1 MTLRNHAEV
10 FVLCPGGDGASFH
23 LHFQKIK
30 LAACWRLDWRGVKTQ
45 MTGVRVRF
53 REGELGRRLR
63 APQDI
68 LVGVC
73 ELEALGD
80 MQALAGR
87 LLPGSE
93 LTVLT

>member
-1 MTLRNHAEV
+1 MTLRNYAEV
-10 FVLCPGGDGASFH
+10 FVLCLGGDGEASIH

-30 LAACWRLDWRGVKTQ
+30 LATCWRLDWRGVKTQ

-73 ELEALGD
+73 ELGGTGGHAGFGWP
-80 MQALAGR
+80 LA
-87 LLPGSE
+87 SW
-93 LTVLT
+93 T

>member
-1 MTLRNHAEV
+1 M
-10 FVLCPGGDGASFH
+10 
-23 LHFQKIK
+23 
-30 LAACWRLDWRGVKTQ
+30 KTQ

-73 ELEALGD
+73 ELGGTGGHAGFGWS
-80 MQALAGR
+80 LA
-87 LLPGSE
+87 SWI
-93 LTVLT
+93 

>member
-1 MTLRNHAEV
+1 
-10 FVLCPGGDGASFH
+10 
-23 LHFQKIK
+23 
-30 LAACWRLDWRGVKTQ
+30 
-45 MTGVRVRF
+45 MTGVWVRF
-53 REGELGRRLR
+53 WEGELGRRLR